1 MLFLHDE
8 SLKMV
13 CADPTFPVIY
23 NHNGIKKRC
32 GRNATVVA
40 GMGRGLRESRIKREL
55 RDGTWGEI
63 IGYKMFWNAVGWQ
76 TANA

>member
-13 CADPTFPVIY
+13 CADPIFPVIH
-23 NHNGIKKRC
+23 NHNGMKKGR

-40 GMGRGLRESRIKREL
+40 GMGRGLRESRIREL
-55 RDGTWGEI
+55 RDGTWGKI
-63 IGYKMFWNAVGWQ
+63 IGYKVFWNAYHKNHV
-76 TANA
+76 